1 MFLKWVISR
10 PIFIYFSSFKKNS
23 SQKNYE
29 RQQDSNSDRP
39 NRCWPLYHLQA
50 HKKPLPEL
58 MRLQIGPDCVKEDGA
73 HDAEVGVRDSW
84 VVMEPAQ
91 VEQIRFG
98 LKNHIFW
105 FMTKLLSW
113 YFFTNFRLI
122 N

>member
-10 PIFIYFSSFKKNS
+10 PIFIYFSSFQKNS

-98 LKNHIFW
+98 LKKSHFLIHDEIVELIF
-105 FMTKLLSW
+105 F
-113 YFFTNFRLI
+113 YQF
-122 N
+122 